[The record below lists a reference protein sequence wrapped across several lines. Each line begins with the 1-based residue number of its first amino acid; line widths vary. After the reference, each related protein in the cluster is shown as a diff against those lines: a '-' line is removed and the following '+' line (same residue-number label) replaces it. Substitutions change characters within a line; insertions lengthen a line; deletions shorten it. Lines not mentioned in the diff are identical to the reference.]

1 MKKTITIVLILLSIS
16 FLSCQNNE
24 NSSDS
29 WTKKDKEF
37 LLKSCIE
44 NSTKEDKVAE
54 KECDCFVN
62 EIVKNTAN
70 PEEFDKITIEELAE
84 IKNKCNNKK

>member
-29 WTKKDKEF
+29 WTKEDKEF

-44 NSTKEDKVAE
+44 NSTKEEDHVK

-70 PEEFDKITIEELAE
+70 AEEFEKITIDELAE
-84 IKNKCNNKK
+84 IKNKCK